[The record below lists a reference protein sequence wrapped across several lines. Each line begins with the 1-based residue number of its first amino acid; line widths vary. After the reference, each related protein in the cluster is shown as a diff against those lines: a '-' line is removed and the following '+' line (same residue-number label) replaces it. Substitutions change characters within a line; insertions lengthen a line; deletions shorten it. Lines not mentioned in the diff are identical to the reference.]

1 MRRNGWK
8 PSSLAGTCCAAL
20 TRAVFWKT
28 GKLWRV
34 VRVSRTRGLMATAT
48 RHSTWFG
55 KYWSTNDCQ
64 DCFGVERRAVTAEA
78 TGIIQYQQLRLDP
91 RGNPWK
97 RLSNRKKPT
106 TRYSREE
113 VSKELTSWRIGT

>member
-1 MRRNGWK
+1 
-8 PSSLAGTCCAAL
+8 
-20 TRAVFWKT
+20 
-28 GKLWRV
+28 
-34 VRVSRTRGLMATAT
+34 MATAT

-113 VSKELTSWRIGT
+113 VSKELTSWRIGTRATIPCSSACFVKFCAAMSSPSSRSVVVRAVLLIC